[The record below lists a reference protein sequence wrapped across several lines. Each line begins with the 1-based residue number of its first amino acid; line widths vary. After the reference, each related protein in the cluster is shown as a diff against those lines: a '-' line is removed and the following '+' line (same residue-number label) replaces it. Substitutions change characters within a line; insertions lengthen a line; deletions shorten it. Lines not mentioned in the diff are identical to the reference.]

1 MAKNIVIFSDGT
13 GQVGGLRP
21 DERRSNIYKLYRAT
35 RCGPDTDI
43 DPAQQV
49 TFYDA
54 GLGSMPPEGAFFLIR
69 AYRWLHNLFS
79 LATGLGITTNIVD
92 CYSAIL
98 AMWEPGDRIF
108 VFGFSRGAYTVRCLA
123 AVLSMCGVPTT
134 MEDGKTP
141 LRRDA
146 KSIKKIA
153 NEAVKNVYQHV
164 SSPADEK
171 YVDQRKAIA
180 LRFRQK
186 YNSDVAGVPN
196 ANPYFIGVFDTV
208 ASLGSYRLSA
218 AMFGG
223 AVVALLLLSWLL
235 LAILLPFW
243 TSVLLLS
250 GSALVLAG
258 IWYAVSHFRY
268 ATGLKDYSFWQT
280 VHFTS
285 PKMKFDDPHLDN
297 EVRYARHALSLDEN
311 RKDFAIVKWG
321 SKSNKGPPRKDT
333 GPDWLQQVW
342 FAGNH
347 SDVGGS
353 YLENEARLSD
363 ISLKWMTHAAMT
375 LPDETGPTGAGI
387 KANPLLLQ
395 LRPDPLGPQHDERE
409 PGFWG
414 IRWPKGLRHVD
425 PEAVLHSSV
434 YARGAAERVPHFYEA
449 SAYSPDNLSDH
460 VKFQQ
465 AKLAGSQQA
474 APTPVPAVDPPAAAG
489 DAK

>member
-1 MAKNIVIFSDGT
+1 MAKNILIFSDGT

-43 DPAQQV
+43 NPAAQV

-54 GLGSMPPEGAFFLIR
+54 GLGSMPPEGAFFVVR

-79 LATGLGITTNIVD
+79 LATGLGITTNIID
-92 CYSAIL
+92 CYCAIL
-98 AMWEPGDRIF
+98 SMWEPGDRIF
-108 VFGFSRGAYTVRCLA
+108 LFGFSRGAYTVRCLA

-134 MEDGKTP
+134 MADGKMP

-153 NEAVKNVYQHV
+153 NEAVKDVYQHV
-164 SSPADEK
+164 SSPADEE
-171 YVDQRKAIA
+171 YVGQRKAIA
-180 LRFRQK
+180 LRFRRK

-218 AMFGG
+218 TMIVG
-223 AVVALLLLSWLL
+223 APAFLL
-235 LAILLPFW
+235 LASWVLSVFALSFGTW
-243 TSVLLLS
+243 VLLL
-250 GSALVLAG
+250 GGIAATIAG
-258 IWYAVSHFRY
+258 IWYVVSHLRY
-268 ATGLKDYSFWQT
+268 AISLEGYTFWET
-280 VHFTS
+280 LHFTA
-285 PKMKFDDPHLDN
+285 PKMEFYDPHLDN

-311 RKDFAIVKWG
+311 RNDFAIVKWG
-321 SKSNKGPPRKDT
+321 SKSNKGPPRKESD
-333 GPDWLQQVW
+333 PDWLQQVW

-347 SDVGGS
+347 SDIGGS
-353 YLENEARLSD
+353 YLENESRLSD
-363 ISLKWMTHAAMT
+363 ISLKWMVHAATT
-375 LPDETGPTGAGI
+375 LPDETGPNGAGI
-387 KANPLLLQ
+387 KINPLLLQ

-425 PEAVLHSSV
+425 PEAILHSSV
-434 YARGAAERVPHFYEA
+434 YARAAAERVPHFYSTEEYA
-449 SAYSPDNLSDH
+449 PKNLTDH
-460 VKFQQ
+460 IKFQK
-465 AKLAGSQQA
+465 AKVDRN
-474 APTPVPAVDPPAAAG
+474 APPPQVAVGKPSLG
-489 DAK
+489 DAR